1 MKLNSNMLLTIGAVL
16 LLVYLLTYNNKPVHN
31 TGAVSIE
38 EEVDMPTE
46 AKKLASDV
54 SAVPA
59 QTVPSVQ
66 PASTVQPAP
75 EDQTLPEMVDDE
87 ADRVPTDDKWV
98 QIVKGK
104 FDSRNKARNGYKKIS
119 YKDGTRGHRGVSGFD
134 AWFDQQNNIVGGS
147 QLGYN
152 DQFGPRDETN
162 AMFASFKS
170 DGNATC
176 GSNQNCE
183 PEDLFDVDKV
193 LPQEVHSDWFETPTH
208 PVSVKNRHLV
218 NVVKPIGVNTIG
230 TSKKNASYDI
240 RRAPACP
247 KKVLSPW
254 LQSSIDPDINI
265 KTLL

>member
-1 MKLNSNMLLTIGAVL
+1 MIKLNSNMLLTVGAVL

-31 TGAVSIE
+31 TGAVSME
-38 EEVDMPTE
+38 EESDMVMVN
-46 AKKLASDV
+46 DV
-54 SAVPA
+54 KNMSEEVSG
-59 QTVPSVQ
+59 VESQ
-66 PASTVQPAP
+66 PIP
-75 EDQTLPEMVDDE
+75 EEQALPEMVDDE
-87 ADRVPTDDKWV
+87 SDYAPPDAKWKQV
-98 QIVKGK
+98 VNAK
-104 FDSRNKARNGYKKIS
+104 FDSRNKARNGYKKVS
-119 YKDGTRGHRGVSGFD
+119 FRDGARGHRGVSGFD
-134 AWFDQQNNIVGGS
+134 AWFDQQNNLIGGS
-147 QLGYN
+147 QLGHN

-176 GSNQNCE
+176 GSNQDCA

-193 LPQEVHSDWFETPTH
+193 LPQEVHSNWFETPSH

-240 RRAPACP
+240 RRAPPCP